1 MARKYEWIVYFHQNG
16 IGGGMP
22 GELSRVRSLDEAKGA
37 LETFSRE
44 VYHDD
49 VSATLYA
56 YSDEA
61 WESAEDFREVGCP
74 FDYPDRLIE
83 RGPRGGLKVTRA

>member
-1 MARKYEWIVYFHQNG
+1 MARKYEWIMYPQQNDLPG
-16 IGGGMP
+16 ITGSV
-22 GELSRVRSLDEAKGA
+22 SRVRSIDEAKRQ
-37 LETFSRE
+37 LEDFSRDTH
-44 VYHDD
+44 HDD

-61 WESAEDFREVGCP
+61 WAEALEFYNVGCP

-83 RGPRGGLKVTRA
+83 RGARGGLKVSRA

>member
-1 MARKYEWIVYFHQNG
+1 MARKYEWIMYPQMNG
-16 IGGGMP
+16 IPGGHT
-22 GELSRVRSLDEAKGA
+22 SVTRVRSIDEAKSE

-44 VYHDD
+44 TYHDD

-61 WESAEDFREVGCP
+61 WAEAEDFRNVGCP

-83 RGPRGGLKVTRA
+83 RGARGGLKVSRT